1 MGYFTNQIRKSYYA
15 ALLTAFYIALQA
27 FIMLT
32 DAGPASPNLRDV
44 QSMYMMQTLRSVNDD
59 ATVSQRAGF
68 AMFFAADR
76 RFLRRARRGPPQA
89 SGVGLLERRDR
100 RGAGGARV
108 GRHGFQEI
116 TVPFPHLINS
126 LFGK

>member
-32 DAGPASPNLRDV
+32 DAGPVSPNLRDV

-68 AMFFAADR
+68 AMFLASFGATLQPRPLTDAFSEGLDA
-76 RFLRRARRGPPQA
+76 FLRRLPAWAFWNAEIGAAQEARA
-89 SGVGLLERRDR
+89 SADMVFR
-100 RGAGGARV
+100 
-108 GRHGFQEI
+108 
-116 TVPFPHLINS
+116 
-126 LFGK
+126 K

>member
-59 ATVSQRAGF
+59 
-68 AMFFAADR
+68 
-76 RFLRRARRGPPQA
+76 
-89 SGVGLLERRDR
+89 LERACAELQDVIRTYETN
-100 RGAGGARV
+100 GGPTEDVCDQA
-108 GRHGFQEI
+108 
-116 TVPFPHLINS
+116 
-126 LFGK
+126 